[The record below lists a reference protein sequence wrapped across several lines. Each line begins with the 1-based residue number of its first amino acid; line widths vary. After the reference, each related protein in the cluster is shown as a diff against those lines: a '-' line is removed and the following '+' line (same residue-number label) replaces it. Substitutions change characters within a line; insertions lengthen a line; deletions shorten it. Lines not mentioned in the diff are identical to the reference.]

1 MKKLLALTL
10 LVATIGCTETKTPAP
25 VVEPEPH
32 FAYMQEVTIY
42 RGFLKGQTGKI
53 ISYKICNENSPDAY
67 VCYTVK
73 LDTPNPESASSEN
86 NWNNISEKDLTP

>member
-10 LVATIGCTETKTPAP
+10 LVATIGCTETKTTPA

-32 FAYMQEVTIY
+32 FAYLQEVTIY

-53 ISYKICNENSPDAY
+53 VSYKVCNENTPEAY

-73 LDTPNPESASSEN
+73 LNVQPAEGQGDT
-86 NWNNISEKDLTP
+86 WNNISERDLTP